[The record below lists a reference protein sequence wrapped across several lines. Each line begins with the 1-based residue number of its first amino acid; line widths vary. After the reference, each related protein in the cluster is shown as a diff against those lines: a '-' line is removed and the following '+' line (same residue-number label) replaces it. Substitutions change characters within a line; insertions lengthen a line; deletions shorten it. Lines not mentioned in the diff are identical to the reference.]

1 MKVKTSKDAEKEI
14 STGKTGQENA
24 FKKKALEVT
33 FAQIDKQYGNG
44 AVMLLGQTAKD
55 KVEAIS
61 TGSILIDQAIGVGG
75 FPRGRIIEVF
85 GPESS
90 GKTTLALHVIAQA
103 QKKGGICA
111 FIDAEHALD
120 PRHAANIGINTEDL
134 IISQPD
140 YGEQALDIAEMLIR
154 SGAVD
159 VIVIDS
165 VAALV
170 PKAELEGEMGD
181 THVGLQAR
189 LMSQALRKL
198 TSVVNKSKTVLIF
211 INQVRQK
218 IGAMAF
224 ANKETTSGGNALK
237 FYASLRLEVRRIG
250 SLKKNDIIFGNR
262 IVVKVAKNKV
272 APPFKAVELDLLF
285 SEGISKE
292 LDLLDACLF
301 YGIIKQS
308 GAWFSFGD
316 RKISQGRDQALVFLK
331 EEKAITEKIFNALQ
345 EEISARANNTN
356 VVVNIEPGQESFEDQ
371 E

>member
-1 MKVKTSKDAEKEI
+1 MKDKRAVQEDKNKSIMSK
-14 STGKTGQENA
+14 QEQEQA

-44 AVMLLGQTAKD
+44 AVMLLGQSPHGQ
-55 KVEAIS
+55 VEVIS

-75 FPRGRIIEVF
+75 LPRGRIIEIF

-90 GKTTLALHVIAQA
+90 GKTTLALHAIAQA
-103 QKKGGICA
+103 QKKSGICA

-120 PRHAANIGINTEDL
+120 SGHATRLGIKIDDL

-170 PKAELEGEMGD
+170 PKAELEGDMGD
-181 THVGLQAR
+181 IHVGLQAR

-198 TSVVNKSKTVLIF
+198 TSVVHKSKTVLIF
-211 INQVRQK
+211 INQIRHK
-218 IGAMAF
+218 IGGMAF

-237 FYASLRLEVRRIG
+237 FYASLRLDVRRIA
-250 SLKKNDIIFGNR
+250 SLKKNDTLFGNR
-262 IVVKVAKNKV
+262 IRVKVVKNKM
-272 APPFKAVELDLLF
+272 APPFKKVELDLLF
-285 SEGISKE
+285 NEGISKE
-292 LDLLDACLF
+292 LDLLDAALH
-301 YGIIKQS
+301 YGVVRQS
-308 GAWFSFGD
+308 GSWFSLDGKKF
-316 RKISQGRDQALVFLK
+316 SQGREQALHFLK
-331 EEKAITEKIFNALQ
+331 A
-345 EEISARANNTN
+345 
-356 VVVNIEPGQESFEDQ
+356 DQ
-371 E
+371 EVADLIFTKVQEVITLNKGNAAVGNE